1 MAPTLLRILAA
12 VRAPMPCSWV
22 SEVPE
27 ASTAS
32 SMSWALIDPA
42 VELAQLCDQVYC
54 QHAQRL
60 AGRVVGSHAAQ
71 QGSGAVR
78 TQVTAGATSNEVGEH
93 DVESVDRMGS
103 GLHQIVAVF
112 DEGT

>member
-1 MAPTLLRILAA
+1 
-12 VRAPMPCSWV
+12 
-22 SEVPE
+22 
-27 ASTAS
+27 
-32 SMSWALIDPA
+32 MSWALIDPA

-60 AGRVVGSHAAQ
+60 AGRVAGSTLRSRAAARSALRQ
-71 QGSGAVR
+71 R
-78 TQVTAGATSNEVGEH
+78 CATSNEVGEH
-93 DVESVDRMGS
+93 DVESVDRLGS

>member
-78 TQVTAGATSNEVGEH
+78 SQARCATSNEVGEH
-93 DVESVDRMGS
+93 DVESVDRLGS